1 MCLVPT
7 NPGNAM
13 RYFFHILNGQ
23 KVFPDEVGSSLSSH
37 EVAIAQARFMA
48 VELAKAGE
56 FHRSHLVFVVDENG
70 NRIFECRTS

>member
-1 MCLVPT
+1 MDVSCS
-7 NPGNAM
+7 NPANAM
-13 RYFFHILNGQ
+13 RYFFHICDGQ
-23 KVFPDEVGSSLSSH
+23 KVFLDEVGSSLSSH

-48 VELAKAGE
+48 AELTKAGE